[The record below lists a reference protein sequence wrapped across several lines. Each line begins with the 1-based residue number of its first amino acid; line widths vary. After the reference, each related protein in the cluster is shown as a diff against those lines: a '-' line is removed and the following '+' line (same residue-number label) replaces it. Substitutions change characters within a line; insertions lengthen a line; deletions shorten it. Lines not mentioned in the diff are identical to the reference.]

1 MGGEVLAAQGTDD
14 LLVFNAANN
23 VLGNDFLSRINS
35 DLRETKGWSYGVNA
49 SVAGFAGRV
58 PYLVTAP
65 VQADQTGPA
74 IEALNLQFNDFL
86 KGGKGVTP
94 TELERTVN
102 GNTRRL
108 AGSYET
114 SAAVLGAMRTNDL
127 LGRPD
132 DYPET
137 VAARTNALT
146 AAQMDAAAKAALDP
160 SRFVWVVVGDASV
173 VKPQLDALGLPV
185 EVRSAAPTAQ

>member
-1 MGGEVLAAQGTDD
+1 MTPE
-14 LLVFNAANN
+14 
-23 VLGNDFLSRINS
+23 
-35 DLRETKGWSYGVNA
+35 E
-49 SVAGFAGRV
+49 
-58 PYLVTAP
+58 
-65 VQADQTGPA
+65 
-74 IEALNLQFNDFL
+74 LQ
-86 KGGKGVTP
+86 
-94 TELERTVN
+94 RTVN

-114 SAAVLGAMRTNDL
+114 SAAVLGAMRQNAL

-146 AAQMDAAAKAALDP
+146 AAQLDAAAKAAIDP

-173 VKPQLDALGLPV
+173 VKPQLDALGIPV
-185 EVRSAAPTAQ
+185 EVRSAAPAAQ